1 MPETWLTVR
10 AAAAYLSITPS
21 GLYKMQRR
29 DPQFPRPSRLGR
41 CPRYALSE
49 LDAYLRSKQPKPLT
63 PDPELDREAAE
74 IILKH
79 RRPKIV
85 SE

>member
-10 AAAAYLSITPS
+10 AAAGYLSISPS
-21 GLYKMQRR
+21 GLYKLRR
-29 DPQFPRPSRLGR
+29 RVKDFPVPSRLGR

-63 PDPELDREAAE
+63 PDPELDQEAAE
-74 IILKH
+74 IIRSH
-79 RRPKIV
+79 RKD
-85 SE
+85 